1 MRPFLTSNRRA
12 RLSTVAGRCTALLA
26 SIVIGACAGEA
37 RLPIAEGNLAI
48 THVTVLPMDGTERLV
63 DQTVVVAGERIVAVE
78 ATGALGFAPETTVVD
93 AAGKYLM
100 PGVVEMH
107 GHYPQDAEGQFTRDI
122 LFLYVANGV
131 TLVRGMQGG
140 PQHLPLRESLARGE
154 LVGPRILVSAPML
167 HGENVTE
174 PDQAVELV
182 RSASAAGFDHLKV
195 HEGLSREVY
204 DAIADAANEIGISF
218 SGHVT
223 NHVGLYH
230 ALDKGQLTIDHL
242 DGYLEALIDDQRAV
256 ADLGLFD
263 LGQLA
268 GDIDDTKIAEAVA
281 ATVEADAGVVPTMA
295 LWEVLFGAR
304 TGEEWLEV
312 RPETRYMPSDMV
324 DGWVDGTN
332 QRVKQLGEDREAVAN
347 ILSLRRRVLKALHD
361 AGVPVLLGT
370 DSPQIFSVPGFS
382 IHHEMALMVESGLSP
397 YDVLFAGTQAVAQ
410 FYGATDDYGS
420 VTVGRRADLVLL
432 NADPTDDVSNFADR
446 SGVVVS
452 GRWIGEEEIQEKL
465 QAIAARAGE
474 TGQ

>member
-1 MRPFLTSNRRA
+1 
-12 RLSTVAGRCTALLA
+12 
-26 SIVIGACAGEA
+26 
-37 RLPIAEGNLAI
+37 
-48 THVTVLPMDGTERLV
+48 MDGTERLV

-78 ATGALGFAPETTVVD
+78 ATGTVGLAPDTTVVD

-100 PGVVEMH
+100 PGMVEMH

-167 HGENVTE
+167 HGQNVTE
-174 PDQAVELV
+174 PDQAIELV
-182 RSASAAGFDHLKV
+182 RRASAAGFDHLKV
-195 HEGLSREVY
+195 HEDLSREVY
-204 DAIADAANEIGISF
+204 DAIADTANEIGITF

-230 ALDKGQLTIDHL
+230 ALAKGQLTIDHL
-242 DGYLEALIDDQRAV
+242 DNYLEALVDDQQAV

-268 GDIDDTKIAEAVA
+268 GRIDDTKIADAVTATAEAG
-281 ATVEADAGVVPTMA
+281 AGVVPTMA

-304 TGEEWLEV
+304 RGEEWLEM
-312 RPETRYMPSDMV
+312 RPETRYMPPQMV
-324 DGWVDGTN
+324 DSWIQGTN
-332 QRVKQLGEDREAVAN
+332 QRVEQLGADREAVSN
-347 ILSLRRRVLKALHD
+347 ILALRRRVLKALHD

-382 IHHEMALMVESGLSP
+382 IHHEMALMVESGLTP

-410 FYGATDDYGS
+410 FYGDTDDYGS
-420 VTVGRRADLVLL
+420 VAVGRRADLVLL
-432 NADPTDDVSNFADR
+432 NADPADDVSNFANR
-446 SGVVVS
+446 SGVVVN
-452 GRWIGEEEIQEKL
+452 GRWISEEEIQEEL
-465 QAIAARAGE
+465 ETIAARAVE
-474 TGQ
+474 TNQ